1 MCKGEDNIVNLEMF
15 IVSPKGISDVEP
27 YDLPI

>member
-1 MCKGEDNIVNLEMF
+1 MCIDVDNIENLGIF
-15 IVSPKGISDVEP
+15 IDTPDRISDVEP